1 MKTMNCFNN
10 PCATPP
16 SVMVVQSIEGIKG
29 LTNCIVSVISN
40 NTVYYVSPCHEIT
53 IISSGPVFVDSYDV
67 VNNPLGLRGQVCYDF
82 AAGFEIIYNNAGDYR
97 VVPLEKVEI
106 AE

>member
-1 MKTMNCFNN
+1 M
-10 PCATPP
+10 P
-16 SVMVVQSIEGIKG
+16 SVMTVQTIEGIKG
-29 LTNCIVSVISN
+29 LSNTLVYVIAN
-40 NTVYYVSPCHEIT
+40 NTLYFVSPCSEIT
-53 IISSGPVFVDSYDV
+53 IISAGPVFADNYDV
-67 VNNPLGLRGQVCYDF
+67 ANNPLGLRGQVCYDF